1 MLTFFSNAQEEV
13 YSTIPYDFGRW
24 IGEGYMV
31 PDGDKAYVFADA
43 CNVRK
48 EPKPNAEIV
57 GKLYIGTEVEILRR
71 MEVELTL
78 NGVES
83 TWLKVKSDTI
93 VGYVWGGTLT
103 NQVLELPDKRLAL
116 WGITKYVDTDTSR
129 FATASIRIAANKVM
143 VSSVEFRSVG
153 GVDGKNGY
161 LQLFETPLLDSVT
174 LCLGFNS
181 SGYSCG
187 AYSYIY
193 YVVEVN
199 GKLQNIAYGFGM
211 GDSGMLYDSRDI
223 IFPLKS
229 EEDDLKDYHYE
240 AKKNQLLIVESNGEE
255 TEDCLWKEYITVKR
269 FEWKNGELQKY
280 CEE

>member
-143 VSSVEFRSVG
+143 VSSVDLDLWEELMEKTGIYSSSKHRCWIAS
-153 GVDGKNGY
+153 
-161 LQLFETPLLDSVT
+161 LFVWALIRQDIRAVRTVISIT
-174 LCLGFNS
+174 L
-181 SGYSCG
+181 
-187 AYSYIY
+187 
-193 YVVEVN
+193 
-199 GKLQNIAYGFGM
+199 
-211 GDSGMLYDSRDI
+211 
-223 IFPLKS
+223 
-229 EEDDLKDYHYE
+229 
-240 AKKNQLLIVESNGEE
+240 
-255 TEDCLWKEYITVKR
+255 
-269 FEWKNGELQKY
+269 
-280 CEE
+280 